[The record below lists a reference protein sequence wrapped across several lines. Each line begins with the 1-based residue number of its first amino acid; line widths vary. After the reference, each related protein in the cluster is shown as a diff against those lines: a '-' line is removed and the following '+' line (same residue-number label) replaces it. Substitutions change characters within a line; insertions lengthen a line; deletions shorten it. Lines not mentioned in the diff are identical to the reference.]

1 MKQTTTILAA
11 AALLAL
17 CSADALA
24 RAGGGVSVGRSSAS
38 VARSA
43 PAYRAPSYTPPPAP
57 APRYTPP
64 TPRTEPSR
72 SSSGA
77 GSAFVGGMA
86 GAAVGSVIGN
96 AISRPDVV
104 VAPGAAVGAP
114 AVVGGAP
121 AVMSAAPTVIE
132 RPLIGAGGLLL
143 LLAAGAGGVYW
154 WTRRRSQ
161 SVAQYRGH
169 VPPRSVPLRPDA
181 LEPAPIDI
189 DPVVLFYAVQQ
200 AAMDDD
206 RKALDRYCT
215 QGLSMLLSG
224 SPEPGR
230 VATKTLTGLT
240 WSHNGDDA
248 IRFTFRD
255 QVAGDAVTEVW
266 MFDEAGRLDGIDVI

>member
-1 MKQTTTILAA
+1 MKQPTTILAA

-24 RAGGGVSVGRSSAS
+24 RAGGGVSVGRSSPS

-121 AVMSAAPTVIE
+121 AVMSAPTVIE
-132 RPLIGAGGLLL
+132 RPLIGAGGILL
-143 LLAAGAGGVYW
+143 LLAAGAGGAYW

-161 SVAQYRGH
+161 AVAQYRGH
-169 VPPRSVPLRPDA
+169 VPPRPLPLRPDA
-181 LEPAPIDI
+181 LEPAPIDM

-206 RKALDRYCT
+206 RKTLDRYCT
-215 QGLSMLLSG
+215 QGMAMLLSG
-224 SPEPGR
+224 QPEPDR
-230 VATKTLTGLT
+230 VATKTLTALT
-240 WSHNGDDA
+240 WTRADDGA
-248 IRFTFRD
+248 VRFTFRD
-255 QVAGDAVTEVW
+255 QVAGDVASEVW
-266 MFDEAGRLDGIDVI
+266 LFSEDGRLDGIEVI